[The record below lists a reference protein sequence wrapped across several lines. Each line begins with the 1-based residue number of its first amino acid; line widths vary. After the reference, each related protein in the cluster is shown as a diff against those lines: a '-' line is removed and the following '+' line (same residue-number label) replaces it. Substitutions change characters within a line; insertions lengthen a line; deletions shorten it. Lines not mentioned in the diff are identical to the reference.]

1 MNIWLPVFFYT
12 RAFNGS
18 DKNRQLEGTEEQ
30 MGLIKKAKQE
40 GKELPDDG
48 RYCVKVFA
56 WITFVLGTIIG
67 VWGIV
72 YVILELQDAK
82 EDEV

>member
-1 MNIWLPVFFYT
+1 
-12 RAFNGS
+12 
-18 DKNRQLEGTEEQ
+18 